1 MGPVEME
8 LLVAGV
14 TSLNRD
20 GSQAPPFSLSQWAF
34 FVPLRSLSLCFEQSQ
49 LLIDYLYS

>member
-8 LLVAGV
+8 LLVVGV

-20 GSQAPPFSLSQWAF
+20 GSQAPLFALSRWAF
-34 FVPLRSLSLCFEQSQ
+34 FVPLLSLSLCFEQSQ
-49 LLIDYLYS
+49 LLIDYLCS